1 MTEQQVPPPTAEAEP
16 PPSQA
21 VEVDGQVLA
30 SPYVQ
35 IVEVNATPLDAA
47 EALERPD
54 AYGRVPVVV
63 RIQRQPPIRIELI
76 VIAIGLAASGLLLP
90 LVAALRAVIIVG
102 AVLFLIV
109 GIISRLF
116 LRVPPGAVGLVV
128 KAGRV
133 SDTLDPGIHLVRPN
147 VALTHLVTTREIAF
161 DVPVSEVRSADGIA
175 VTVDLLLTLGITDPL
190 KLAYTITS
198 SDLDQL
204 VHASTQEAVRTL
216 IRGTEALD
224 ALDLDTSAAARLR
237 DTIDAKLTPYGIEVR
252 AVAFTRVALPSQLM
266 ASVEAR
272 RLAAVQLV
280 EEEQNFALEQR
291 RIRDRASLQ
300 SQEAEARVAAIEFE
314 AAGESV
320 RLARL
325 EARLAANPRAATY
338 DLETSRLRVA
348 QQLAGNSRAVVQV
361 GGSRLLADLLVAQ
374 EAASEPAQQ
383 PAVTAAAAPP
393 PPAAAEPVS
402 RSRAHQRRAA
412 GRGPP
417 EDPPG
422 RVTSRH
428 CAASSWIQPDP
439 DR

>member
-1 MTEQQVPPPTAEAEP
+1 VTEQLAPPPPAEAVPPAPQPVDA
-16 PPSQA
+16 
-21 VEVDGQVLA
+21 DGQVLA

-54 AYGRVPVVV
+54 AYGRVPLVV
-63 RIQRQPPIRIELI
+63 RIQRQPPIRFELI
-76 VIAIGLAASGLLLP
+76 LIAIGLAASGLLLP
-90 LVAALRAVIIVG
+90 LVAALRAMIIVG
-102 AVLFLIV
+102 AIAFLIV

-116 LRVPPGAVGLVV
+116 LRVPPGSVGLVV

-133 SDTLDPGIHLVRPN
+133 SDALDPGIHLVRPN
-147 VALTHLVTTREIAF
+147 VALTHLVTTRELAF
-161 DVPVSEVRSADGIA
+161 DVPVSEVRSSDGIA

-224 ALDLDTSAAARLR
+224 ALDLDVEEAARLR
-237 DTIDAKLTPYGIEVR
+237 ETIDAKLTPYGIEVR
-252 AVAFTRVALPSQLM
+252 AVAFTRVALPGELM

-291 RIRDRASLQ
+291 RISDRASLL
-300 SQEAEARVAAIEFE
+300 SQEAEARRSAIEHE
-314 AAGESV
+314 AAGEAI

-325 EARLAANPRAATY
+325 EERLAASPRAATY
-338 DLETSRLRVA
+338 DLETARLRVA
-348 QQLAGNSRAVVQV
+348 QQLAGNSRAVVSV
-361 GGSRLLADLLVAQ
+361 GGGQLLADLLVAR
-374 EAASEPAQQ
+374 EAGAVPTGDEP
-383 PAVTAAAAPP
+383 AAAPP
-393 PPAAAEPVS
+393 APASVPEPAAEPAA
-402 RSRAHQRRAA
+402 RAPAPERPVGTRPRARRGA
-412 GRGPP
+412 
-417 EDPPG
+417 
-422 RVTSRH
+422 
-428 CAASSWIQPDP
+428 
-439 DR
+439 

>member
-1 MTEQQVPPPTAEAEP
+1 VTEQQVPPPPTEAVPAPVPQPVDAE
-16 PPSQA
+16 
-21 VEVDGQVLA
+21 GQVLA

-54 AYGRVPVVV
+54 AYGRVPLVV
-63 RIQRQPPIRIELI
+63 RIQRQPPIRFELI
-76 VIAIGLAASGLLLP
+76 LIAIGLAASGLLLP

-102 AVLFLIV
+102 AIAFLIV

-116 LRVPPGAVGLVV
+116 LRVPPGSVGLVV

-133 SDTLDPGIHLVRPN
+133 ADAFDPGIHLVRPN

-161 DVPVSEVRSADGIA
+161 DVPVSEVRSSDGIA

-216 IRGTEALD
+216 IRGTDALS
-224 ALDLDTSAAARLR
+224 ALDLDATAAKQLR
-237 DTIDAKLTPYGIEVR
+237 ETIDAKLTPYGIEVR
-252 AVAFTRVALPSQLM
+252 AVAFTRVALPAQLM

-291 RIRDRASLQ
+291 RISDRASLQ

-325 EARLAANPRAATY
+325 EARLAASPRAATY

-361 GGSRLLADLLVAQ
+361 GGSQLLADLLVSQ
-374 EAASEPAQQ
+374 EAASHQSEPA
-383 PAVTAAAAPP
+383 PAAATQAAAPAESA
-393 PPAAAEPVS
+393 PAAPPTDGERRVGA
-402 RSRAHQRRAA
+402 RARARRV
-412 GRGPP
+412 P
-417 EDPPG
+417 
-422 RVTSRH
+422 
-428 CAASSWIQPDP
+428 
-439 DR
+439 

>member
-1 MTEQQVPPPTAEAEP
+1 
-16 PPSQA
+16 
-21 VEVDGQVLA
+21 VDGQVLP
-30 SPYVQ
+30 SPYIQ
-35 IVEVNATPLDAA
+35 IVDVNATPLDAA

-63 RIQRQPPIRIELI
+63 RIQRQPPIRFELI
-76 VIAIGLAASGLLLP
+76 LIAIGLAASGLLLP

-102 AVLFLIV
+102 AVAFLVV

-116 LRVPPGAVGLVV
+116 LRVPPGSVGLVV

-133 SDTLDPGIHLVRPN
+133 ADAFDPGIHLVRPN

-216 IRGTEALD
+216 IRGTEALST
-224 ALDLDTSAAARLR
+224 LDLDTAAAARLR
-237 DTIDAKLTPYGIEVR
+237 ETIDAKLTPYGIEVR
-252 AVAFTRVALPSQLM
+252 AVAFTRVALPAQLM

-291 RIRDRASLQ
+291 RISDRASLQ

-325 EARLAANPRAATY
+325 EARLAASPRAATY
-338 DLETSRLRVA
+338 DLETARLRVA

-361 GGSRLLADLLVAQ
+361 GGSRLLADLLVSQ
-374 EAASEPAQQ
+374 EAASEEPQ
-383 PAVTAAAAPP
+383 PAVAAPA
-393 PPAAAEPVS
+393 PPAPAAQPAPEAVPTNGERRVGA
-402 RSRAHQRRAA
+402 RSRARRA
-412 GRGPP
+412 P
-417 EDPPG
+417 
-422 RVTSRH
+422 
-428 CAASSWIQPDP
+428 
-439 DR
+439 